1 MGGVSGGFRVVR
13 ALSGVRE
20 AYDCERLATAA
31 DASGRL
37 LISGSQVRVL
47 SRELTSVTPHATPP
61 GWRSSFQ
68 GVTGGAAPA
77 AQARSPS
84 ARVLSRELT
93 SGTPHATPA
102 GWRFRF
108 APPSRSERR
117 GRRGSPGQEVLR
129 ASRAPPSRARRR
141 PRPLAIPI
149 QATGRRCPL
158 RTTRPRAA
166 SGAVAAGR
174 LGERYCARA
183 RRVLRG
189 LEDGRVPPRSHARL
203 PAVDARSGRPGLAL
217 CGVGSIG

>member
-1 MGGVSGGFRVVR
+1 VAFVVPGGHRWSCACCAGSLAFGSSPVSGADIWNASRHPRWVAFSFCPAIAQRAARSPRVTWAR
-13 ALSGVRE
+13 GSARE
-20 AYDCERLATAA
+20 PGSSFAGSATAA
-31 DASGRL
+31 SPRD
-37 LISGSQVRVL
+37 
-47 SRELTSVTPHATPP
+47 PNP
-61 GWRSSFQ
+61 GHRPSM
-68 GVTGGAAPA
+68 PA
-77 AQARSPS
+77 ADD
-84 ARVLSRELT
+84 
-93 SGTPHATPA
+93 
-102 GWRFRF
+102 
-108 APPSRSERR
+108 PPSRGERR
-117 GRRGSPGQEVLR
+117 GRRGSPGQEALR

-189 LEDGRVPPRSHARL
+189 LEDGRLPPRSHARL